1 MPLKKENLFTTSKKT
16 HTHMVPKCLRF
27 HCVVFCALYLLKIS
41 DVILQDAGVVV
52 KKDETDSKPK
62 KVKACS
68 LDKPTQDLVKMI
80 FDNDMFNNAMQKLEL
95 GESNAIQH
103 ILCVH
108 MHSPTSCP
116 GIPALKL
123 CFMPT

>member
-1 MPLKKENLFTTSKKT
+1 MLPLKKENLFTTSKT
-16 HTHMVPKCLRF
+16 HTHTHGPKCLEVPL
-27 HCVVFCALYLLKIS
+27 CSFCALYLLKIS

-95 GESNAIQH
+95 GESNAINTY
-103 ILCVH
+103 
-108 MHSPTSCP
+108 MHSPTACP
-116 GIPALKL
+116 GILALKSR
-123 CFMPT
+123 FMPT